1 METVTAP
8 IAAPALRQPVS
19 AVERTSGAKVAHS
32 ARRVDSEA
40 FGVLVEAAAPRPGD
54 LVLARVDRLGQHG
67 GLQLAS
73 GRRATLF
80 PGDEIVVAYGNRYA
94 PDQFEAET
102 PPDLSPCHLVASGG
116 IAARALCH
124 HDAMRSPT
132 EITPVGLV
140 GDAEGRPIN
149 LADWALGSPVPV
161 QRRPLTVAVVGTSM
175 NAGKT
180 TAAASLVRGLVASGA
195 TVGAGKVTGTAAGND
210 LWLLAD
216 AGARPVFDFTDAGFA
231 TTYRASVEEVEG
243 IFATITGHL
252 AAAAV
257 DAIVLEIADG
267 LFQRE
272 TEALVGSPQF
282 AAGVDAVLFA
292 ADGALAAAA
301 GTEWL
306 SFRRLRVLGVSGA
319 LTRSP
324 LAVREAELA
333 TGLPVYTAAMLRD
346 PLHAGH
352 LAATA
357 EAPR

>member
-1 METVTAP
+1 M
-8 IAAPALRQPVS
+8 PVDTIIEPS
-19 AVERTSGAKVAHS
+19 HRRSVPAVERATAAKVAHS
-32 ARRVDSEA
+32 ARRVSTEA
-40 FGVLVEAAAPRPGD
+40 FGALVQDAPPRPGD
-54 LVLARVDRLGQHG
+54 LVLARVDQLGQHS

-80 PGDEIVVAYGNRYA
+80 SGDEIVVAYGNRYA

-116 IAARALCH
+116 IAARAVCY

-140 GDAEGRPIN
+140 ADAAGRPIN
-149 LADWALGSPVPV
+149 LADWALSSPPPV
-161 QRRPLTVAVVGTSM
+161 DRRPLTIAVVGTSM

-180 TAAASLVRGLVASGA
+180 TTAANLVRGLVAAGA
-195 TVGAGKVTGTAAGND
+195 AVGAGKVTGTAAGND
-210 LWLLAD
+210 VWLLAD
-216 AGARPVFDFTDAGFA
+216 AGASPVLDFTDAGFA
-231 TTYRASVEEVEG
+231 TTYRASVEDVEG
-243 IFATITGHL
+243 IFTTITGHL
-252 AAAAV
+252 AGASV

-272 TEALVGSPQF
+272 TEALVGSPRF
-282 AAGVDAVLFA
+282 ADGVDAVLFA
-292 ADGALAAAA
+292 ADGALAASA

-306 SFRRLRVLGVSGA
+306 SFRGLRVLGISGT

-333 TGLPVYTAAMLRD
+333 TGLPVYTAAMMRD
-346 PLHAGH
+346 PVHAER

-357 EAPR
+357 EGWR